1 MTEDDLEHDVEHDVV
16 VIGAGYAG
24 LTAATLLADA
34 GLDVVVLEARDR
46 VGGRAK
52 TEHLAP
58 GVWVDHGGQWIGPTQ
73 RRIRALARR
82 TGIGL
87 FPSEG
92 PGLNS
97 EWWSGELFRYSG
109 PVANGQPDV
118 AAEAVGLA
126 LELDL
131 MALDIDPEAP
141 WDAPDAAD
149 WDATTVESWLR
160 QQDVDHEETR
170 NAMRLIVRTVLTCEP
185 SDVSLLH
192 LLFYIRSATCSLQL
206 YGHAGTA
213 QDARFVGGA
222 QAVPDALAA
231 TLGGRVRL
239 GAPVRRIEHAAAGV
253 AVHAD
258 GDVVVTARRAIV
270 ALPPALA
277 GRLTY
282 APALPGLRDQLTQRM
297 PMGSVIKC
305 HVVWD
310 RPWWRDEGLSG
321 CGVGDSGA
329 VRAFF
334 DDSPP
339 DASAGIIVAFITAD
353 EARVW
358 GERPPEERRA
368 RVLDELVTHFGE
380 QVRTATGYVDT
391 AWADE
396 EFSRGC
402 YAGNLV
408 PGAWTAY
415 GRALRAPIGVLHWA
429 GTETATVWSGYFD
442 GAVQSGERAAR
453 EVLDALA
460 VPADRW
466 PERLPESGGMTG
478 TDDDRAEIAALTL
491 TGGRRGDA

>member
-1 MTEDDLEHDVEHDVV
+1 MSERVHDAVV
-16 VIGAGYAG
+16 VGAGYAG
-24 LTAATLLADA
+24 LTAATLLVDA

-52 TEHLAP
+52 TEHLGP

-73 RRIRALARR
+73 RRVRSLARR
-82 TGIGL
+82 TGVGL

-97 EWWSGELFRYSG
+97 EWWSGALFRYSG

-118 AAEAVGLA
+118 AAEAVALA

-131 MALDIDPEAP
+131 MALDVDPEAP
-141 WDAPDAAD
+141 WEAPDAAA
-149 WDATTVESWLR
+149 WDAMTVESWLQ
-160 QQDVDHEETR
+160 QQDVDDEETR

-192 LLFYIRSATCSLQL
+192 LLFYIRSATCTLQL

-231 TLGGRVRL
+231 ALGDRVRL
-239 GAPVRRIEHAAAGV
+239 GAPVRRVEHAGDEV
-253 AVHAD
+253 VTHAD
-258 GDVVVTARRAIV
+258 GGVTVRARRAVV

-277 GRLTY
+277 GRLAY
-282 APALPGLRDQLTQRM
+282 APALPGLRDQLTQRV

-310 RPWWRDEGLSG
+310 RPWWRDDGLTG
-321 CGVGDSGA
+321 CGVGDRGA

-358 GERPPEERRA
+358 GERTQQERRDQ
-368 RVLDELVTHFGE
+368 VLDELSIHFGDR
-380 QVRTATGYVDT
+380 VRAATAYVDT

-396 EFSRGC
+396 EHTRGC
-402 YAGNLV
+402 YGGNLM
-408 PGAWTAY
+408 PGAWTGY
-415 GRALRAPIGVLHWA
+415 GRALRAPIGALHWA
-429 GTETATVWSGYFD
+429 GTETATAWNGYFD

-453 EVLDALA
+453 EVLAALD
-460 VPADRW
+460 VPVERW
-466 PERLPESGGMTG
+466 PAPLPESGGMTA
-478 TDDDRAEIAALTL
+478 TDDDRADIAALTS
-491 TGGRRGDA
+491 GGVRGHA

>member
-1 MTEDDLEHDVEHDVV
+1 VSAHDVV
-16 VIGAGYAG
+16 VVGAGYAG
-24 LTAATLLADA
+24 LTAATLLTDA

-73 RRIRALARR
+73 RRVRALARR
-82 TGIGL
+82 VGVGL

-97 EWWSGELFRYSG
+97 EWWSGQLFRYSG
-109 PVANGQPDV
+109 PVANGQPEV
-118 AAEAVGLA
+118 AAEAVALA

-131 MALDIDPEAP
+131 MALEVDPEAP
-141 WDAPDAAD
+141 WEAPDASA
-149 WDATTVESWLR
+149 WDAMTVESWLL
-160 QQDVDHEETR
+160 QQEVDHEETR

-213 QDARFVGGA
+213 QDARFLGGA
-222 QAVPDALAA
+222 QAVPNALAHA
-231 TLGGRVRL
+231 LGDRVRL
-239 GAPVRRIEHAAAGV
+239 STPVRRIEDAPDGV
-253 AVHAD
+253 CVHAD
-258 GDVVVTARRAIV
+258 RGVVVHARRAIV
-270 ALPPALA
+270 ALPPTLA
-277 GRLTY
+277 GRLVY
-282 APALPGLRDQLTQRM
+282 APPLPGHRDQLTQRV

-305 HVVWD
+305 HVVWE

-321 CGVGDSGA
+321 CGVSDSGA
-329 VRAFF
+329 VRVFF

-339 DASAGIIVAFITAD
+339 DARAGIIVAFITAE
-353 EARVW
+353 EARCW
-358 GERPPEERRA
+358 GERTRDERRSQ
-368 RVLDELVTHFGE
+368 VLTELAQHFGDR
-380 QVRTATGYVDT
+380 VHTATGYVDT

-396 EFSRGC
+396 EYSRGC

-408 PGAWTAY
+408 PGAWTSY
-415 GRALRAPIGVLHWA
+415 GRALRAPVGALHWA
-429 GTETATVWSGYFD
+429 GTETATTWNGYFD

-453 EVLDALA
+453 EVLAALG
-460 VPADRW
+460 VPAERW
-466 PERLPESGGMTG
+466 SAPLPDSGGMTAN
-478 TDDDRAEIAALTL
+478 DDDRAEIAAMTDVPATAASGSSL
-491 TGGRRGDA
+491 GHP